1 MPTQDVRAD
10 TRRRLLDGLAQS
22 IREKG
27 LRSTQIIDI
36 VRNARVSNR
45 TFYECFADKEACFT
59 ELIEEW
65 MLAILEIVQAALDPE
80 APWDEQVDTTVEA
93 YLAALAEN
101 PALTVTVTRELPAL
115 GTRGAALQE
124 NDIDRMATFLMEM
137 TRGPGM
143 RRAGVEPITLGT
155 AVMLIGGIAE
165 IVDRAAR
172 EGQPTESVGQTIK
185 TVVKRVIGPS
195 VEPR

>member
-1 MPTQDVRAD
+1 MATQGVRAD

-27 LRSTQIIDI
+27 LRGTQITDI

-45 TFYECFADKEACFT
+45 TFYECFADKESCFT

-80 APWDEQVDTTVEA
+80 APWDEQVDTAVET

-101 PALTVTVTRELPAL
+101 PAMTVTVTRELPAL

-124 NDIDRMATFLMEM
+124 KDIDRTATFLMEM
-137 TRGPGM
+137 TRGPAM
-143 RRAGVEPITLGT
+143 RRAGVEPITLDT

-185 TVVKRVIGPS
+185 TVVKRVIGPRPQ
-195 VEPR
+195 PR

>member
-1 MPTQDVRAD
+1 MPTQGVRAD
-10 TRRRLLDGLAQS
+10 TRRRLLDGLAQA
-22 IREKG
+22 IRDKG
-27 LRSTQIIDI
+27 LRGTQITDI

-45 TFYECFADKEACFT
+45 TFYECFPDKESCFT

-80 APWDEQVDTTVEA
+80 APWDEQVDTTVET

-101 PALTVTVTRELPAL
+101 PAMTVTVTRELPAL
-115 GTRGAALQE
+115 GARGAVLQE

-137 TRGPGM
+137 TRGPAM
-143 RRAGVEPITLGT
+143 RRAGVEPITLDT

-172 EGQPTESVGQTIK
+172 EGQPSESVGQTVK

-195 VEPR
+195 AHPR

>member
-1 MPTQDVRAD
+1 MATQGVRAD

-27 LRSTQIIDI
+27 LRGTQITDI

-45 TFYECFADKEACFT
+45 TFYECFADKESCFT

-65 MLAILEIVQAALDPE
+65 MLAILEIVRAALDPE
-80 APWDEQVDTTVEA
+80 APWDEQVDTTVET

-101 PALTVTVTRELPAL
+101 PAMTVTVTRELPAL

-124 NDIDRMATFLMEM
+124 NDIDRMATFLMEI
-137 TRGPGM
+137 TRGPAM
-143 RRAGVEPITLGT
+143 RRAGVEPITLDT

-185 TVVKRVIGPS
+185 TVVKRVIGPRAQ
-195 VEPR
+195 PL